1 MPEEF
6 FESIERLLSRKDPEE
21 VAALLVEV
29 QRQLNGAYIKNVP
42 LTKRETDILSWLA
55 QGKTAWEIGRIL
67 HISRRTVEWHTRNA
81 AKKLEAVNALQAV
94 AKAIKIGLII

>member
-6 FESIERLLSRKDPEE
+6 FESIEKLLSTKAPEE
-21 VAALLVEV
+21 VSALLIEA
-29 QRQLNGAYIKNVP
+29 QRQLNGVHLNGVP

-55 QGKTAWEIGRIL
+55 LGKTAWEIGRIL

-81 AKKLEAVNALQAV
+81 AKKLNAVNALQAV
-94 AKAIKIGLII
+94 ATAIKIGLIV

>member
-6 FESIERLLSRKDPEE
+6 FESIERLLSMKTPEE
-21 VAALLVEV
+21 VSALLKEAE
-29 QRQLNGAYIKNVP
+29 RQLNGVYIKDVS

-55 QGKTAWEIGRIL
+55 HGKTAWEIGTIL

-81 AKKLEAVNALQAV
+81 AKKLNAVNALQAV
-94 AKAIKIGLII
+94 AKAIKIGLIV